1 MLHLALQIHA
11 RGGAH
16 WVTSWG
22 KFWLAVLGVHSW
34 DGLNPMPPEMWLLP
48 FSKLSGIGYM
58 HPGRFWCHCRMV
70 GVTVALPMYAW
81 VVTSDVPLR
90 CTVRYGNTAYSRI
103 YLVLDR
109 IYGKIQYGVRYGP
122 NFESISKKIKIEL
135 CFSSANS

>member
-1 MLHLALQIHA
+1 MQIHA

-48 FSKLSGIGYM
+48 YSKWSGIGYM

-70 GVTVALPMYAW
+70 SAYNACVCVCKFTCVCPCVCVSIICVFDYVT
-81 VVTSDVPLR
+81 
-90 CTVRYGNTAYSRI
+90 
-103 YLVLDR
+103 
-109 IYGKIQYGVRYGP
+109 
-122 NFESISKKIKIEL
+122 
-135 CFSSANS
+135 